1 MAIQRVRPAFVA
13 TNLITAEDRTPRVV
27 LEANRDHNT
36 PRRAQVERVVFVND
50 LTPAQALEAVCDR
63 EGELDIVTEVSP
75 ADAARVEASEH
86 ARLVSFDANRLLAG
100 IFNTWPGHDAPL
112 GDRRVREALNLAV
125 DRARLVADG
134 LGGHGT
140 PMAGL
145 TAPWCNGIFPG
156 AEPRPRDPARAEA
169 LLAAA
174 GGWPADRALRFA
186 TPADMAGLAALI
198 ADDVRDAL
206 AIEVDVI
213 AVPAEQLIAGARQL
227 VEKKLPPAW
236 DVLLHAWFDLSSDLP
251 PAVVHREFFGHDG
264 AFRAGPEDPEFD
276 RRFAALVR
284 HTDAAAATAGAE
296 DLDRYCFE
304 ECKAL
309 FLCAPRALY
318 AVNRHVRWEP
328 YRATF
333 ELADAEVS
341 DRHWSRSGA

>member
-1 MAIQRVRPAFVA
+1 MAVQRVRPAFVA

-36 PRRAQVERVVFVND
+36 PRTAQVERVVFVND

-63 EGELDIVTEVSP
+63 EGELDIVTEISP
-75 ADAARVEASEH
+75 ADAARVEASTF

-100 IFNTWPGHDAPL
+100 IFNTWPEHDAPL
-112 GDRRVREALNLAV
+112 GDRPVREALNLAV
-125 DRARLVADG
+125 DRARLVAEG
-134 LGGHGT
+134 LAGHAT

-156 AEPRPRDPARAEA
+156 AEPRPHDPARARE
-169 LLAAA
+169 LLSERP
-174 GGWPADRALRFA
+174 WPDGRALRLA
-186 TPADMAGLAALI
+186 TPASLAGLAGLI
-198 ADDVRDAL
+198 AADIREAL
-206 AIEVDVI
+206 ALDVDVI
-213 AVPAEQLIAGARQL
+213 EVPEEQLIAGARQL
-227 VEKKLPPAW
+227 VEKKLTPAW

-251 PAVVHREFFGHDG
+251 PAVVHREFFGTDG

-276 RRFAALVR
+276 RRFAEIVR
-284 HTDAAAATAGAE
+284 RTDPAAATAGAE
-296 DLDRYCFE
+296 ELDRYCFE

-309 FLCAPRALY
+309 FLCAPKALY

-333 ELADAEVS
+333 ELADAEVTEE
-341 DRHWSRSGA
+341 HWSRAGG

>member
-27 LEANRDHNT
+27 LEANGDHNT
-36 PRRAQVERVVFVND
+36 ERKARVERVVFVND
-50 LTPAQALEAVCDR
+50 LTPAQALDAVCDR
-63 EGELDIVTEVSP
+63 DGEVDIVTEVSP
-75 ADAARVEASEH
+75 ADAARVDASEH

-100 IFNTWPGHDAPL
+100 IFNTWPEHDAPL
-112 GDRRVREALNLAV
+112 DDRRVREALNLAI
-125 DRARLVADG
+125 DRTRLVAEG

-156 AEPRPRDPARAEA
+156 AEPRPHDPERARE
-169 LLAAA
+169 LLAERP
-174 GGWPADRALRFA
+174 WPDERALRLA
-186 TPADMAGLAALI
+186 TPAPLAGLAGLVA
-198 ADDVRDAL
+198 ADVRDSVG
-206 AIEVDVI
+206 IEVDI
-213 AVPAEQLIAGARQL
+213 IEVPDDQLIAGARQL
-227 VEKKLPPAW
+227 IEKKLTPAW
-236 DVLLHAWFDLSSDLP
+236 DVLMHAWFDLSSDLP
-251 PAVVHREFFGHDG
+251 PAVVHREFFGSDG

-276 RRFAALVR
+276 RRFAELAR
-284 HTDAAAATAGAE
+284 QTDPAAATAGAE

-309 FLCAPRALY
+309 FLCAPKALY
-318 AVNRHVRWEP
+318 AVNRNVRWEP

-341 DRHWSRSGA
+341 EQHWSRSGS